1 VKQSDSFLSLLLNDI
16 ISEVQTTWR
25 AIDLE
30 YRIKY
35 IFKGTRDK
43 GHEIA
48 DCHGTYMLYD
58 NMQREEMS
66 SPPEYLEE
74 GFEFPELPE
83 TEYLT
88 FNKDNSQMRGMAKND
103 KEHTHLPVTDN
114 TGTNDDVDNY
124 PLTEAVWI
132 ETEMPQAEYDLEED
146 KFPLVGTELAN
157 FLNFDI
163 DCFMNGGYRLLW
175 EAGKEGRGS
184 HIVGWKK
191 TEGFD
196 LSKPWVRP
204 TVNSFTITGNDDSDD
219 GLHDSIP
226 FFIRMFGCRFIN
238 KEKWEYDLEEVQ
250 KIKDLQERLK
260 VFCGKVFFPKD
271 KNDKRSNFV
280 RYCQEIKEIS
290 KKELRSMI
298 PKGWSTSSSLE
309 QALSKECYA
318 MIKGNVNLFICEGCG
333 MYTVSDDKRSR
344 LCNRRYYDGS
354 MYDEESNVIKV
365 YNYICKDEKYQRDA
379 YGKGKSDI
387 IENIIQHER
396 KRLYHHLTDNIKLK
410 DYDIWDALRGDF
422 RNVTEKYKEEYQ
434 NKISS
439 AESEELMI
447 QAADEYLK
455 RIEEDM
461 DLAISERLG
470 ILREDYR
477 FGKRKY
483 KKVTSLEG
491 NIYK

>member
-1 VKQSDSFLSLLLNDI
+1 
-16 ISEVQTTWR
+16 
-25 AIDLE
+25 
-30 YRIKY
+30 
-35 IFKGTRDK
+35 
-43 GHEIA
+43 
-48 DCHGTYMLYD
+48 M
-58 NMQREEMS
+58 
-66 SPPEYLEE
+66 
-74 GFEFPELPE
+74 
-83 TEYLT
+83 
-88 FNKDNSQMRGMAKND
+88 
-103 KEHTHLPVTDN
+103 
-114 TGTNDDVDNY
+114 
-124 PLTEAVWI
+124 
-132 ETEMPQAEYDLEED
+132 
-146 KFPLVGTELAN
+146 
-157 FLNFDI
+157 
-163 DCFMNGGYRLLW
+163 LW

-260 VFCGKVFFPKD
+260 VFCGKVFLPKD
-271 KNDKRSNFV
+271 KNDNRSNFV

-290 KKELRSMI
+290 KKELQSMI

-455 RIEEDM
+455 QIEEDM

-470 ILREDYR
+470 ILRKEYR

>member
-1 VKQSDSFLSLLLNDI
+1 
-16 ISEVQTTWR
+16 
-25 AIDLE
+25 
-30 YRIKY
+30 
-35 IFKGTRDK
+35 
-43 GHEIA
+43 
-48 DCHGTYMLYD
+48 
-58 NMQREEMS
+58 
-66 SPPEYLEE
+66 
-74 GFEFPELPE
+74 
-83 TEYLT
+83 
-88 FNKDNSQMRGMAKND
+88 MRGMAKND

-114 TGTNDDVDNY
+114 TGTDDGVDNY

-132 ETEMPQAEYDLEED
+132 ETEMPQAEYNLEED
-146 KFPLVGTELAN
+146 EFPLVGTELAN

-175 EAGKEGRGS
+175 EAGEEGRGS

-204 TVNSFTITGNDDSDD
+204 TVNSFTVIDNDDSDD

-290 KKELRSMI
+290 KKELQSMI

-333 MYTVSDDKRSR
+333 MYTVSDHKRSR

-365 YNYICKDEKYQRDA
+365 YRY
-379 YGKGKSDI
+379 
-387 IENIIQHER
+387 
-396 KRLYHHLTDNIKLK
+396 
-410 DYDIWDALRGDF
+410 
-422 RNVTEKYKEEYQ
+422 V
-434 NKISS
+434 
-439 AESEELMI
+439 
-447 QAADEYLK
+447 
-455 RIEEDM
+455 
-461 DLAISERLG
+461 
-470 ILREDYR
+470 
-477 FGKRKY
+477 
-483 KKVTSLEG
+483 
-491 NIYK
+491 